1 MFLRLGGMG
10 RVPITAKSLLPSPAT
25 CLLSILLTFSQSS
38 CLYRPVSRPSRLA
51 LMRRMVLWK
60 VSSPF
65 VGTPLGLVR
74 YGAAGRLFGCRWW
87 RLWASPLPPFVS
99 LHPRRLL
106 TSCVGCIHRLI
117 SRVGAGWCNPQLSS
131 LTMPVYSWIIV
142 CTGQRQLVR
151 TFSMVPALLRRLLL
165 DGSLAAII
173 SLTHWWVVLP
183 PAATTS
189 LCSFARRMLL

>member
-51 LMRRMVLWK
+51 LMLRMVLWK

-65 VGTPLGLVR
+65 VGISLGLVR

-106 TSCVGCIHRLI
+106 TSCVGCTHHLI
-117 SRVGAGWCNPQLSS
+117 SRVGAALDVDDAEPRPVHDRVPHVDRHHIGSS
-131 LTMPVYSWIIV
+131 PDGARPVHDL
-142 CTGQRQLVR
+142 LVYVMNFF
-151 TFSMVPALLRRLLL
+151 TL
-165 DGSLAAII
+165 
-173 SLTHWWVVLP
+173 
-183 PAATTS
+183 
-189 LCSFARRMLL
+189 